1 MEFLK
6 QPSTALLVGYCQ
18 LDKKATWILIFSP
31 VIIDKSFAALDLA
44 IGYLPE
50 NYVNLA
56 QKFWV
61 VETFSN

>member
-1 MEFLK
+1 M
-6 QPSTALLVGYCQ
+6 
-18 LDKKATWILIFSP
+18 IFSP

-61 VETFSN
+61 VETFSNYQTDKELGKNTWRFVPF